1 MISAPLL
8 AQVAEAVCINPAAA
22 YLRTKFPEVH
32 FTECSADDINA
43 RCQPVLE
50 TEQHEFYLISGTSG
64 HCLEIT
70 TEYDV
75 ATGIIVAAKADE

>member
-8 AQVAEAVCINPAAA
+8 ARVAEATCLNPSAA
-22 YLRTKFPEVH
+22 YLRSQFPDLH

-43 RCQPVLE
+43 RCQPALE
-50 TEQHEFYLISGTSG
+50 TDQHEFYLISGSSG

-70 TEYDV
+70 TEYEG
-75 ATGIIVAAKADE
+75 ATGIIVAAKDDE

>member
-1 MISAPLL
+1 MINAPLL
-8 AQVAEAVCINPAAA
+8 ARVAEAVCLNPSAA
-22 YLRTKFPEVH
+22 YLRGEFPNVH

-43 RCQPVLE
+43 RYKPVLE
-50 TEQHEFYLISGTSG
+50 TARHELYLISGCSG

-70 TEYDV
+70 SELDG